1 MNFWRKNMKNL
12 LSAMF
17 LLTAVTINAGHHESG
32 HKGNTVE
39 WEIETYTSSAPDFI
53 GDFATVVGA
62 SGKVIREGTNGWT
75 CLPFIPMPKMGFK
88 NANEAA
94 PACADANAVAWAN
107 AYIAQEKPEIENDGW
122 IWMKHGDTG
131 VDNFRPYSEGDKA
144 NTKPEDWIYSG
155 SHLMLMPKDPKS
167 LDGVSTD
174 FTTGAPY
181 VMMKG
186 TPFVHLMIPLDGYY
200 DYQPESAPK

>member
-1 MNFWRKNMKNL
+1 MNNKIIATL
-12 LSAMF
+12 F
-17 LLTAVTINAGHHESG
+17 LFTSVGVFAGHHGDG
-32 HKGNTVE
+32 HKSMGNSEE
-39 WEIETYTSSAPDFI
+39 WEIETYTSAAPDFI
-53 GDFATVVGA
+53 GNFATVVGA
-62 SGKVIREGTNGWT
+62 SGEVIREGTNGWT

-88 NANEAA
+88 TANEAA

-107 AYIAQEKPEIENDGW
+107 AYIAQAKPEIENDGW

-144 NTKPEDWIYSG
+144 NTKAEDWIYSG
-155 SHLMLMPKDPKS
+155 SHLMLMPKDPSS

>member
-1 MNFWRKNMKNL
+1 MNNKIIATL
-12 LSAMF
+12 F
-17 LLTAVTINAGHHESG
+17 LFTSVGVFAGHHGDG
-32 HKGNTVE
+32 HKIMGNSEE
-39 WEIETYTSSAPDFI
+39 WEIETYTSAAPDFI
-53 GDFATVVGA
+53 GNFATVVGA
-62 SGKVIREGTNGWT
+62 SGEVIREGTNGWT

-88 NANEAA
+88 TANEAA

-107 AYIAQEKPEIENDGW
+107 AYIAQAKPEIENDGW

-144 NTKPEDWIYSG
+144 NTKAEDWIYSG
-155 SHLMLMPKDPKS
+155 SHLMLMPKDPSS

>member
-1 MNFWRKNMKNL
+1 MNNKII
-12 LSAMF
+12 ATIF
-17 LLTAVTINAGHHESG
+17 LFTSVGIFAGHHGDG
-32 HKGNTVE
+32 HKSMGNSEE
-39 WEIETYTSSAPDFI
+39 WEIETYTSAAPDFI
-53 GDFATVVGA
+53 GNFATVVGA
-62 SGKVIREGTNGWT
+62 SGEVIREGTNGWT

-88 NANEAA
+88 TANEAA

-107 AYIAQEKPEIENDGW
+107 AYIAQAKPEIENDGW

-144 NTKPEDWIYSG
+144 NTKAEDWIYSG
-155 SHLMLMPKDPKS
+155 SHLMLMPKDPSS

>member
-1 MNFWRKNMKNL
+1 MNNKIIATL
-12 LSAMF
+12 F
-17 LLTAVTINAGHHESG
+17 LFTSVGVFAGHHGDG
-32 HKGNTVE
+32 HKSMGNSEE
-39 WEIETYTSSAPDFI
+39 WEIETYTSAAPDFI
-53 GDFATVVGA
+53 GNFATVVGA
-62 SGKVIREGTNGWT
+62 SGKVIREVTNGWT

-88 NANEAA
+88 TANEAA

-107 AYIAQEKPEIENDGW
+107 AYIAQAKPEIENDGW

-144 NTKPEDWIYSG
+144 NTKAEDWIYSG
-155 SHLMLMPKDPKS
+155 SHLMLMPKDPSS